1 MEQLRIMQA
10 TILHM
15 VQSAQI
21 GCITPASEYNLLFTC
36 LLYLYRSLFS
46 AFHLDV
52 LARFARTR
60 VFYSQPV
67 DRLPTIYLP
76 RLFPMALTMSLASPA
91 KTKVVRRSRRAKTQ
105 SGGRVYSRLLPFL
118 LRVCLFAYFFSLYYR
133 HLLEVIVM

>member
-60 VFYSQPV
+60 VFPSQPV
-67 DRLPTIYLP
+67 DHIPTTYLP
-76 RLFPMALTMSLASPA
+76 RLALTMSLASPA
-91 KTKVVRRSRRAKTQ
+91 KTKVVRRLRRAKTQ
-105 SGGRVYSRLLPFL
+105 SGRRLYSRLLPFL
-118 LRVCLFAYFFSLYYR
+118 LRVCLFAYFFPFTLGICWR
-133 HLLEVIVM
+133 